1 MQPQPYNPSGLPP
14 VGTYQQSPGNPQP
27 NQRDR
32 QPDASSKKT
41 GGLFTKI
48 AFILPLVTLIVGIG
62 IGYMLPRSAK
72 PAPVKPSAETKQTDD
87 ATAPNPIVVSTLTG
101 LSGQIN
107 GGVIE
112 QTRLAPHYQIPGD
125 AYPTAS
131 SQAMSRNIGVE
142 KTKDQVA
149 ATTNVIATYFKNK
162 GYQEAVIANDPAN
175 YYVRYSDDTLMCG
188 LRRSVASVTT
198 LTSIQVACAAKADY
212 KANVAVQKPFYEA
225 YTVAKT
231 ANPGASFPAML
242 GMPVITNSR
251 TDGYK
256 TAELTAQDETGGAG
270 TLALF
275 YQTPDQAWHFM
286 ANTTQQLTCS
296 AFKTA
301 DMKKAYLGEVC
312 FDETLK
318 RDDTVKL

>member
-14 VGTYQQSPGNPQP
+14 VGTYQPSQGSPQP
-27 NQRDR
+27 SQPDR
-32 QPDASSKKT
+32 QPNTQPKK
-41 GGLFTKI
+41 GSFLTKV
-48 AFILPLVTLIVGIG
+48 AFIAPIITLIAGIG
-62 IGYMLPRSAK
+62 IGYMLPRSSQSLPTEPTTESK
-72 PAPVKPSAETKQTDD
+72 KTNDTS
-87 ATAPNPIVVSTLTG
+87 APNPAVINALTE

-142 KTKDQVA
+142 KTKDQVG
-149 ATTNVIATYFKNK
+149 ATTNVIATYFKNN
-162 GYQEAVIANDPAN
+162 GYQEAIIADDPSN
-175 YYVRYSDDTLMCG
+175 YYARYSDDTLMCG
-188 LRRSVASVTT
+188 LRRSVASVAS

-212 KANVAVQKPFYEA
+212 KANVSVQKPFYEA

-231 ANPGASFPAML
+231 ANPSATFPALL
-242 GMPVITNSR
+242 GMPVVTDSR

-256 TAELTAQDETGGAG
+256 TAELTAQDETGGVS

-275 YQTPDQAWHFM
+275 YQTPDKAWHFT
-286 ANTTQQLTCS
+286 ANTSQRLTCS
-296 AFKTA
+296 AFKTP
-301 DMKKAYLGEVC
+301 DMQKAYLGEVC
-312 FDETLK
+312 FNETLK